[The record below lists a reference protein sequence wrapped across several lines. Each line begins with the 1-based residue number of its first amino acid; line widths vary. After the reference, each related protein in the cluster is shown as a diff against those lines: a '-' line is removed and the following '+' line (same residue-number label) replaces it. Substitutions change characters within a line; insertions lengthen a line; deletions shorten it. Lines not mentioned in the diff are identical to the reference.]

1 MITIRQALTE
11 QECAQAYAIENQV
24 YPPEAAAS
32 AEAFKFR
39 LQTFGLYFLVA
50 ETDDGRIVGVT
61 NGVRLDHVHLA
72 DDSIKQT
79 ADFAAN
85 GANFCILTIAV
96 HPEFQRQGLAS
107 ALLTRVIQQAKADQL
122 QQIVLM
128 CESFLIGFYEK
139 HGFHYVSPSS
149 SAHGGI
155 QWHEMGLNLK

>member
-11 QECAQAYAIENQV
+11 QECAQAYAIESQV

-39 LQTFGLYFLVA
+39 LHTFGAYFLVA
-50 ETDDGRIVGVT
+50 VTDSGHIVGVT
-61 NGVRLDHVHLA
+61 NGVRLHHAHLA

-79 ADFAAN
+79 ADSAVD
-85 GANFCILTIAV
+85 GAYFCILTIAV
-96 HPEFQRQGLAS
+96 HPEFQRQGIAS
-107 ALLTRVIQQAKADQL
+107 ALLTHVIQQAKEDQL
-122 QQIVLM
+122 LQIVLM
-128 CESFLIGFYEK
+128 CEEHLIGYYEK